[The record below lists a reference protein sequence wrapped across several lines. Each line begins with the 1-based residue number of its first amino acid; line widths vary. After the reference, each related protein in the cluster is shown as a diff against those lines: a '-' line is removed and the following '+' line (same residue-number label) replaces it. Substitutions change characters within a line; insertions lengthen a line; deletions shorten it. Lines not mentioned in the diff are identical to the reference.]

1 MNRIANVHDKESI
14 TIYDVLCSFREG
26 TNIKKNVKL
35 KRSVTSL
42 LASPNM
48 YKEIEELYHN
58 LKSALPPQRKLSLPY
73 NSKWWR
79 NERINELVSRISK
92 IYNIDKNKK
101 PSYRIEHGYLY
112 NGIILYP
119 YAFEILGVPLANPIE
134 DTTKFIGAINYSISP
149 MNIKFEGEYDVD
161 GQYIEGN
168 IDDVLRSCGFHKHS
182 AKKSRLPCIVIGNL
196 ITLRRNPHGYDKS
209 LIDTNPFVE
218 TITSAVKKMASN
230 IQTFRAAGYIIHQKD
245 DDYRNARQKK
255 INRKVSAKELLRQ
268 FLIKERGLPSNG

>member
-1 MNRIANVHDKESI
+1 MINSI

-58 LKSALPPQRKLSLPY
+58 LKNALPPQRKLVLPY

-79 NERINELVSRISK
+79 NKRINELVSRIGK

-112 NGIILYP
+112 NGRILYP
-119 YAFEILGVPLANPIE
+119 YAFEILGIPLANPIE

-149 MNIKFEGEYDVD
+149 KNIKFEGEYDVE

-196 ITLRRNPHGYDKS
+196 ITRIRWNRLRSIFLQFSYATICYHVFSSNLN
-209 LIDTNPFVE
+209 LISILESDSIDYSMLLCFGKKFFCFTIHYMCTNRVTGIF
-218 TITSAVKKMASN
+218 TIMT
-230 IQTFRAAGYIIHQKD
+230 
-245 DDYRNARQKK
+245 
-255 INRKVSAKELLRQ
+255 
-268 FLIKERGLPSNG
+268 